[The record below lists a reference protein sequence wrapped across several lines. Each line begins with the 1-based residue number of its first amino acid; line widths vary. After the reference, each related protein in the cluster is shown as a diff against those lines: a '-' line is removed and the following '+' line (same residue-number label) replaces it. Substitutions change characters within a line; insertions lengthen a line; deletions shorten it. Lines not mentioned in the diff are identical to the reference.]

1 MINNRENQFKE
12 VVEIFEEVCEEVGVE
27 PNYLFFTDDGKV
39 EVDSILHD
47 VEECGEKG
55 YIVDG
60 SVFISREKIKEVEKL
75 FKARRGN

>member
-1 MINNRENQFKE
+1 MKEKQFKE
-12 VVEIFEEVCEEVGVE
+12 LAELFEEVCEEIGVNPE
-27 PNYLFFTDDGKV
+27 YLFFTDEGKV

-60 SVFISREKIKEVEKL
+60 SVFISKGKIEEVERL